1 MKKIASM
8 PKAPEF
14 PKPPSADEI
23 AELADRNEDVSRFF
37 SMKGRMMPAIPP
49 AAKEESDDQED

>member
-1 MKKIASM
+1 M
-8 PKAPEF
+8 PEGPEF

-37 SMKGRMMPAIPP
+37 SRNGRMMPPIPP
-49 AAKEESDDQED
+49 DAKEESDDQKD